1 MPAEGNFYFG
11 KTIMSYFYL
20 AMAVCSLGI
29 LGVLHK
35 VADHRRC
42 GPEAINLFLFLWAGV
57 ILSTYCLFVIPGL
70 FTQTPLKAVGVAAI
84 CGTLAGLAILN
95 FQRGIRYGRI
105 STSWLVINLSTI
117 VPTVLSI
124 LVYHEVVSFR
134 RALSLFLAL
143 VSLVLLW
150 LDRRGEEKRPQP
162 SNLAN

>member
-1 MPAEGNFYFG
+1 MNY
-11 KTIMSYFYL
+11 SYLYL
-20 AMAVCSLGI
+20 AVAVCSLGM

-57 ILSTYCLFVIPGL
+57 ILTGFSLWRVPGL
-70 FTQTPLKAVGVAAI
+70 FTQTPLKALGVAAI
-84 CGTLAGLAILN
+84 CGVLAGLAILN

-117 VPTVLSI
+117 VPTVLAI
-124 LVYHEVVSFR
+124 LVYREVVSLR

-143 VSLVLLW
+143 VSLLLLW
-150 LDRRGEEKRPQP
+150 LDRRGEEKQAQIPPP
-162 SNLAN
+162 SAPLT

>member
-1 MPAEGNFYFG
+1 MNY
-11 KTIMSYFYL
+11 SYLYL
-20 AMAVCSLGI
+20 AMAVCSLGM

-57 ILSTYCLFVIPGL
+57 ILSSYSLLRVPGL
-70 FTQTPLKAVGVAAI
+70 FTQTPLKAVGVAAF
-84 CGTLAGLAILN
+84 CGVLACIAILN

-124 LVYHEVVSFR
+124 LIYHEVVSPR
-134 RALSLFLAL
+134 RALSLILAL
-143 VSLVLLW
+143 VSLLLLW
-150 LDRRGEEKRPQP
+150 LDRRREERAAQP
-162 SNLAN
+162 PYPPTPPL